1 MALLKTGFGELI
13 FGVLVGGLHPLALNV
28 HHLRETQEE
37 DPTYDSPVD
46 IMPIKCL
53 IRECLTK
60 SGIMTCK
67 IAQRPIAG
75 RKLGMTPSV

>member
-53 IRECLTK
+53 IRDELLPKLKNNQGDLT
-60 SGIMTCK
+60 C
-67 IAQRPIAG
+67 
-75 RKLGMTPSV
+75 